1 MIVIKE
7 KIGKEKYTV
16 ECDCGVIQDKYY
28 GNLIKSHNK
37 GNIVSCGCKRGDNI
51 SNKLIGKENH
61 RKIHFTKEQEQEM
74 IRLFNERVNLRKIGD
89 IFGVTNHVIKN
100 VLKKYNIKP
109 KQRRHDV
116 NEEYFDVID
125 TEEKSY
131 WLGFLGADG
140 CIRRRVNDKNGKTR
154 GDSIALK
161 LSVLDEE
168 HMIRFKNQICP
179 DAKITYHTNRTMTK
193 KGNLSISNTCNLVLC
208 GNKLVQGAIKQ
219 GLVPRKTFVIERP
232 PIEEKYY
239 RHYIRGFFDG
249 DGCAYIQHRDGRN
262 LLLKYSIAC
271 ASIKLKDFFKE
282 QLDKLN
288 IEYYEDTLSIYLRKH
303 TDQFKFYHYMYD
315 DSTVYLKRKKDKGDE
330 FIEFFNMMSKRED
343 SFEGKHSYDINY
355 PTIIRDWSNEEIKI
369 LYDTNNKIPYTYLS
383 RTLLPNKSKSQI
395 NRMRKKL
402 GIVSDNR
409 KIVGYLK
416 IRKELKGT

>member
-1 MIVIKE
+1 MAM
-7 KIGKEKYTV
+7 KIY
-16 ECDCGVIQDKYY
+16 
-28 GNLIKSHNK
+28 
-37 GNIVSCGCKRGDNI
+37 
-51 SNKLIGKENH
+51 
-61 RKIHFTKEQEQEM
+61 FTEEQEQEM
-74 IRLFNERVNLRKIGD
+74 IRLFNERINLRKIGD
-89 IFGVTNHVIKN
+89 VFGVTTPTIKRI
-100 VLKKYNIKP
+100 LAKYNIKP

-125 TEEKSY
+125 TEEKAY

-154 GDSIALK
+154 GDSINLK

-168 HMIRFKNQICP
+168 HMVRFKNQICP
-179 DAKITYHTNRTMTK
+179 DAKITYHTNRTITK
-193 KGNLSISNTCNLVLC
+193 KGNPSISHTCNLVLC

-219 GLVPRKTFVIERP
+219 GLHPRKTFTIDRP
-232 PIEEKYY
+232 PIEDKYY

-249 DGCAYIQHRDGRN
+249 DGCAYLSYRKDNQN
-262 LLLKYSIAC
+262 LILKYSIAC
-271 ASIKLKDFFKE
+271 ASPKLKEYIKE
-282 QLDKLN
+282 QFDKLD
-288 IEYYEDTLSIYLRKH
+288 IEYYEDKLSVHLRKH
-303 TDQFKFYHYMYD
+303 TDQFKFYHYIYD

-330 FIEFFNMMSKRED
+330 FIEFFNMMSKRKD

-355 PTIIRDWSNEEIKI
+355 PTIVRDWSSEEIKI
-369 LYDTNNKIPYTYLS
+369 LHETNNKIPYTYLS
-383 RTLLPNKSKSQI
+383 GTFLPNKSKSQI